1 MRWIIVS
8 LLLFA
13 MMFSTGVSYGKEDE
27 KPDIGYA
34 LKRGGANVL
43 SGWVELPRCVVYSS
57 VEIPIVGL
65 VFGGIQGSGYAVWR
79 TILGMTD
86 LGTIGLTGDKL
97 YSEEFP
103 DFVWQADWIPEK
115 VGWPSE

>member
-1 MRWIIVS
+1 MVLSAGI
-8 LLLFA
+8 
-13 MMFSTGVSYGKEDE
+13 SYGDIPFENEEE
-27 KPDIGYA
+27 KSETSYA
-34 LKRGGANVL
+34 LQRGGANVL
-43 SGWVELPRCVVYSS
+43 TGWLELPRCVVYSS

-65 VFGGIQGSGYAVWR
+65 VFGGIQGSGYAAWR
-79 TILGMTD
+79 TILGLTD